1 MKKLQSRII
10 NSFAASVLIFLIAC
24 NLYSQTRRK
33 SVDTVPP
40 VSIPEEISPLI
51 MKTYESVDSLILP
64 IAYRIPP
71 GKGPFPAVL
80 FFHGGVGGIDPNK
93 AGKKPGTFNG
103 NLLNGAI
110 QTRFLK
116 AGYVVAASTRR
127 SNEKYEI
134 RDQLYAKA
142 TQDCAGAVKVIK
154 ALPQVDSESV
164 CLYGGSYGG
173 ILAISTSTVEK
184 VAAVVAGEPASVEYF
199 FMGLKPPFRKRRAI
213 FDDMKSLLT
222 NQNKEKVR
230 KIIDLSK
237 VSCPVF
243 MMHGNETSS
252 IYKANTEFVIK
263 ELRLHNKEV
272 INKQF
277 ENLTH
282 GFYWGRTGKGA
293 TEEIVE
299 TIIKESDRFYQKY
312 IRVKPKP
319 IEL

>member
-1 MKKLQSRII
+1 
-10 NSFAASVLIFLIAC
+10 
-24 NLYSQTRRK
+24 
-33 SVDTVPP
+33 
-40 VSIPEEISPLI
+40 
-51 MKTYESVDSLILP
+51 
-64 IAYRIPP
+64 
-71 GKGPFPAVL
+71 
-80 FFHGGVGGIDPNK
+80 
-93 AGKKPGTFNG
+93 
-103 NLLNGAI
+103 
-110 QTRFLK
+110 
-116 AGYVVAASTRR
+116 
-127 SNEKYEI
+127 
-134 RDQLYAKA
+134 
-142 TQDCAGAVKVIK
+142 
-154 ALPQVDSESV
+154 
-164 CLYGGSYGG
+164 
-173 ILAISTSTVEK
+173 
-184 VAAVVAGEPASVEYF
+184 
-199 FMGLKPPFRKRRAI
+199 
-213 FDDMKSLLT
+213 MKSLLT
-222 NQNKEKVR
+222 KENKEKVR

-299 TIIKESDRFYQKY
+299 TIIKESNRFYQKY